1 MILVDGEAVIRIHT
15 NNLFFNPQKKSM
27 KKIMLSAVIISASVC
42 AAYAQDQKT
51 TPQADQKTTP
61 PQVVKEV
68 DQKSYQA
75 KQQQDWENLLK
86 AELKLTDEQS
96 TKIAAINKDFS
107 EKKEAI
113 LKDATLSDDAKKE
126 KKEALKKDK
135 QAKIAE
141 VLTPEQQTKYQQ
153 LMETK
158 MKETQAPKQ

>member
-1 MILVDGEAVIRIHT
+1 
-15 NNLFFNPQKKSM
+15 M

-42 AAYAQDQKT
+42 ATYAQDQKT
-51 TPQADQKTTP
+51 TPQADQKTTQ

-75 KQQQDWENLLK
+75 KQQDWENLLK
-86 AELKLTDEQS
+86 AELKFTDEQS

-113 LKDATLSDDAKKE
+113 LKDASLNDDAKKE
-126 KKEALKKDK
+126 KKEALMKERE
-135 QAKIAE
+135 AKFVE
-141 VLTPEQQTKYQQ
+141 VLTPEQQTKYKQ
-153 LMETK
+153 LLDAK